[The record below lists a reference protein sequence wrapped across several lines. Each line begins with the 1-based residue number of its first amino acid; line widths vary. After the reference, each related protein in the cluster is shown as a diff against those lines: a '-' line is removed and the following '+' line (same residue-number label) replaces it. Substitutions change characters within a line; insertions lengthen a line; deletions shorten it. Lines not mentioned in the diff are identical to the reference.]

1 MTKIFILIGA
11 AIASVLALFGIVSKK
26 SETKAYIK
34 LSNEEI
40 DSNNEEIK
48 KLEQEKQQ
56 ITVKKTN
63 AKKRVEEK
71 KKIVAEL
78 EQAKTQPI
86 KRNNP
91 AKQNLKS
98 DIINKTRRTKK

>member
-48 KLEQEKQQ
+48 KL
-56 ITVKKTN
+56 
-63 AKKRVEEK
+63 
-71 KKIVAEL
+71 
-78 EQAKTQPI
+78 
-86 KRNNP
+86 
-91 AKQNLKS
+91 
-98 DIINKTRRTKK
+98 